1 MEAGLSLWNREEY
14 LYNKTPL
21 DAVGTAQTVMTIKLA
36 SGTHVAVHEAALID
50 YAGMNLRRE
59 QGNVF
64 IASLTPGSAAPKVSR
79 ACGLL
84 DALAHPGDR
93 RRCGRS
99 LLCQPDDAQP
109 QRAEQ
114 AGRRFLDQAGQ
125 VRRRLVEHD
134 HRQMDLVARPPGTAP
149 PPPM

>member
-1 MEAGLSLWNREEY
+1 Y

-79 ACGLL
+79 
-84 DALAHPGDR
+84 DAGFSTPWRTLA
-93 RRCGRS
+93 
-99 LLCQPDDAQP
+99 
-109 QRAEQ
+109 
-114 AGRRFLDQAGQ
+114 
-125 VRRRLVEHD
+125 
-134 HRQMDLVARPPGTAP
+134 
-149 PPPM
+149 